1 MSAQVDE
8 ATVRQFVQM
17 HHHYAES
24 AINSGADPGLLQLVR
39 IHPDDESISVSRF
52 ALGNIERMAADAIA
66 AANAG
71 HNVYV
76 EGRTVRKELR
86 GNKRGGLEDTL
97 WVFALVADCDADKG
111 KAGNITVAPTF
122 VVATSPGNR
131 HCWFVL
137 AHAVTAAHG
146 KAIGDAMR
154 ASFGADQDTGV
165 VTQCYRLAGTPNFPS
180 RAKRARGRTVVEPT
194 AIALE
199 PPDRPWEDTELLA
212 HIAVPVLDQ
221 QPPNPGASEQS
232 GSAAPAQPADGPAET
247 PSSDRIAEAEAT
259 LPDDLLEIIR
269 NGAAPGV
276 DRSELFHKVI
286 ANLERRNWTTDAIV
300 ELFERY
306 PDGIAEKYRGRI
318 RQEVERSYGKIAA
331 GTVPAAGAAPAAGT
345 SPLGVAGPAPGASAA
360 PHHVIPT
367 IRIVAGKL
375 PEIAAQITRALIAN
389 GAPIFVRSGTLVEP
403 VTETTAAA
411 DGRKTVTAKLSPL
424 TADSLLWPIADAA
437 IFQTFNRRRNGW
449 IDTDPPLQLVR
460 MVLAGE
466 RQWPFPRVSGIIT
479 TPTLRADGSLLS
491 SPGYD
496 SQSGLYLQSTL
507 QLSPIPE
514 HPTKEQARAALD
526 MLIDLLSEFPFAKP
540 SNRSVSIDRS
550 VALSGLLTAHV
561 RGSLPTA
568 PVILVRAD
576 TPGTGKSYLVD
587 IFAMLSTGRLCP
599 VITASRSA
607 EETEKR
613 LSTVLLD
620 GSNIVSL
627 DNVMHDLAGELLCQV
642 SERPVIKVRILGRS
656 EMPDCESHTAVFATG
671 NNVAFK
677 GDMVR
682 RGLVCNLE
690 ALIERPELRE
700 FKKDALDHAANQR
713 GAYVAAVLTIIR
725 AYLEAGAPRVCG
737 PLGSYAAWSRMVR
750 SPLVWLGEPDPIASM
765 EAARE
770 EDEELSSIR
779 EYFDLWQDYDLD
791 LDTDYTSNRVVE
803 AACMRMGGGSQLDL
817 NPRIFEQFLLR
828 VAADKN
834 GNISAL
840 RLGLWMRKISG
851 RVVAGHRLIRGR
863 DDRAVATF
871 RLERVKEE

>member
-1 MSAQVDE
+1 MTAQVDE
-8 ATVRQFVQM
+8 GTVRQFLQM
-17 HHHYAES
+17 HHHYAAS
-24 AINSGADPGLLQLVR
+24 AINSGTDPGLLQLVR
-39 IHPDDESISVSRF
+39 IHPDDESISVSRYV
-52 ALGNIERMAADAIA
+52 LGDTDRMAADAIA

-111 KAGNITVAPTF
+111 KAGNITITPTF

-137 AHAVTAAHG
+137 AHAVTATHA

-180 RAKRARGRTVVEPT
+180 RAKRARGRIVVEPT

-221 QPPNPGASEQS
+221 QS
-232 GSAAPAQPADGPAET
+232 GSAAPAQPVDGPAET
-247 PSSDRIAEAEAT
+247 PPSDRITEAEAT

-306 PDGIAEKYRGRI
+306 PDGIAEKYRGRV
-318 RQEVERSYGKIAA
+318 RQEVERSYGKVAV
-331 GTVPAAGAAPAAGT
+331 GPKPAASAPAASGAAPAAST
-345 SPLGVAGPAPGASAA
+345 SPAGPIPAPA

-367 IRIVAGKL
+367 IRIVAGRL
-375 PEIAAQITRALIAN
+375 PEIAAQIARALMAN
-389 GAPIFVRSGTLVEP
+389 GAPIFVRGGMLVEP
-403 VTETTAAA
+403 VTETTTAA
-411 DGRKTVTAKLSPL
+411 DGRKTVSAKFSSL
-424 TADSLLWPIADAA
+424 TLDSLLWPIADAA
-437 IFQTFNRRRNGW
+437 IFQVFNRKRNAW
-449 IDTDPPLQLVR
+449 VDVDPPLQLVR

-466 RQWPFPRVSGIIT
+466 RQWPFPRVSGNIT
-479 TPTLRADGSLLS
+479 TPTLRADGSLLAA
-491 SPGYD
+491 PGYD
-496 SQSGLYLQSTL
+496 AQSGLYLQSTL
-507 QLSPIPE
+507 QLSPIPGR
-514 HPTKEQARAALD
+514 PTKEQARAALD

-550 VALSGLLTAHV
+550 VALAGLLTAHV

-587 IFAMLSTGRLCP
+587 VFAMLSTGRLCP

-613 LSTVLLD
+613 LGAVLL
-620 GSNIVSL
+620 GGTNIVSL
-627 DNVMHDLAGELLCQV
+627 DNVMHDLGGELLCQL

-656 EMPDCESHTAVFATG
+656 EMPECESHTAVFATG

-700 FKKDALDHAANQR
+700 FTKDALDHAANQR

-737 PLGSYAAWSRMVR
+737 PLGSYAAWSQMVR
-750 SPLVWLGEPDPIASM
+750 SPLVWLGEPDPIGSM
-765 EAARE
+765 DAARE

-779 EYFDLWQDYDLD
+779 EYFDLWENYDLD
-791 LDTDYTSNRVVE
+791 IGTDYTSSRIVE
-803 AACMRMGGGSQLDL
+803 AACMRMGSGSQLDL
-817 NPRIFEQFLLR
+817 NPRTFEQFLLR
-828 VAADKN
+828 IAADKN
-834 GNISAL
+834 GKISAS
-840 RLGLWMRKISG
+840 RLGSWMRKISG
-851 RVVAGHRLIRGR
+851 RIVAGHRLVRGR
-863 DDRAVATF
+863 DDRSGVATF
-871 RLERVKEE
+871 RLERVNDQQDE

>member
-1 MSAQVDE
+1 MSVQVDE
-8 ATVRQFVQM
+8 AIVRQFLQM
-17 HHHYAES
+17 HHHYAAS
-24 AINSGADPGLLQLVR
+24 AINSGTDPGLLQLVR
-39 IHPDDESISVSRF
+39 IHPDDESIAVSRY
-52 ALGNIERMAADAIA
+52 ALGDIEHMAKDAIA

-146 KAIGDAMR
+146 RAIGDAMR

-212 HIAVPVLDQ
+212 KVATPGSDQ
-221 QPPNPGASEQS
+221 QPSNPRAVDQS
-232 GSAAPAQPADGPAET
+232 DA
-247 PSSDRIAEAEAT
+247 AEAT

-269 NGAAPGV
+269 HGSAPGV

-286 ANLERRNWTTDAIV
+286 ANLERRNWTIDAIV
-300 ELFERY
+300 ELLERY
-306 PDGIAEKYRGRI
+306 PNGIAEKYHGRV

-345 SPLGVAGPAPGASAA
+345 SPAGAAGPGPGAGSAPAASAA
-360 PHHVIPT
+360 HVIPT

-375 PEIAAQITRALIAN
+375 PEIVEETARALIAS
-389 GAPIFVRSGTLVEP
+389 GAPVFARGGMLVEP
-403 VTETTAAA
+403 VCETIAAA
-411 DGRKTVTAKLSPL
+411 DGRKTVTARFRPLSV
-424 TADSLLWPIADAA
+424 DSLLWPIADAA
-437 IFQTFNRRRNGW
+437 IFQSFNRKRNAW
-449 IDTDPPLQLVR
+449 VDVDPPLQLVR

-466 RQWPFPRVSGIIT
+466 RQWTFPRVSGIIT

-491 SPGYD
+491 EPGYD
-496 SQSGLYLQSTL
+496 PQSSLYLLPTL

-540 SNRSVSIDRS
+540 IDRS
-550 VALSGLLTAHV
+550 VALAGLLTAHV

-587 IFAMLSTGRLCP
+587 LFAMISTGRLCP
-599 VITASRSA
+599 VITSSKNA

-613 LSTVLLD
+613 LGAVLL
-620 GSNIVSL
+620 GGTNIVSL
-627 DNVMHDLAGELLCQV
+627 DNVMHDLGGELLCQL

-656 EMPDCESHTAVFATG
+656 EMPECESHTAVYATG
-671 NNVAFK
+671 NNVTFK

-682 RGLVCNLE
+682 RGLMCNLE
-690 ALIERPELRE
+690 ALVERPELRE
-700 FKKDALDHAANQR
+700 FKKDPLDHAASHR
-713 GAYVAAVLTIIR
+713 GTYVAAVLTIVR
-725 AYLEAGAPRVCG
+725 AYRKAGAPRVCG
-737 PLGSYAAWSRMVR
+737 PFGSYAAWSQMVR

-765 EAARE
+765 DAARV
-770 EDEELSSIR
+770 EDPVLDEIR
-779 EYFDLWQDYDLD
+779 ELFRFWTDYNLD
-791 LDTDYTSNRVVE
+791 LLVPHTSTRIIE
-803 AACMRMGGGSQLDL
+803 LACERMGGGSVLDF
-817 NPRIFEQFLLR
+817 NPPAFEEFLRRI
-828 VAADKN
+828 AGDKN
-834 GNISAL
+834 GEISPKRLAL
-840 RLGLWMRKISG
+840 WLRKISG
-851 RVVAGHRLIRGR
+851 RVVDGYRLEHGHDGR
-863 DDRAVATF
+863 HATF
-871 RLERVKEE
+871 WLRKM